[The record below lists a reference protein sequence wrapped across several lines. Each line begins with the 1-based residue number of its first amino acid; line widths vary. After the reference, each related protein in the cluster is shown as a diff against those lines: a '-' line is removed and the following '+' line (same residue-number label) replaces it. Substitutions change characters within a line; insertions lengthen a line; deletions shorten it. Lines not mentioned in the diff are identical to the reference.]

1 MRWPTAHDDGIAWP
15 KTNQT
20 NAACHRGGE
29 GGSMAIPLDSLGH
42 LHPLAVVHT
51 HTETRT
57 RWSTVCVIFVHFCIT
72 KQTQLKSLSKK
83 IAKIFTVNLLGQ
95 HGYSES
101 EYMNISTPTHRHTH
115 TGTHMPAGTKCR
127 RLKPT
132 NKKCKQTGN
141 QMAIGQL
148 QLAKNS
154 TGWWKS

>member
-1 MRWPTAHDDGIAWP
+1 
-15 KTNQT
+15 
-20 NAACHRGGE
+20 
-29 GGSMAIPLDSLGH
+29 MAMPLDSLGH

-101 EYMNISTPTHRHTH
+101 EYMNISTPTHTHWHTH
-115 TGTHMPAGTKCR
+115 AGMHKVQAF
-127 RLKPT
+127 KT
-132 NKKCKQTGN
+132 NK
-141 QMAIGQL
+141 
-148 QLAKNS
+148 
-154 TGWWKS
+154 

>member
-20 NAACHRGGE
+20 NAACHRGRGKE
-29 GGSMAIPLDSLGH
+29 GRRQHGYATRFIGTFTPTRSCT
-42 LHPLAVVHT
+42 HT
-51 HTETRT
+51 HTHTQRRT

-101 EYMNISTPTHRHTH
+101 EYMNISTPTHTH
-115 TGTHMPAGTKCR
+115 TGTHTHWHTHAGMHKVQAF
-127 RLKPT
+127 KT
-132 NKKCKQTGN
+132 NK
-141 QMAIGQL
+141 
-148 QLAKNS
+148 
-154 TGWWKS
+154 